1 MRTTV
6 TLDDRLLEA
15 ASKSTGIMSKSDLIN
30 KALKMLVDQ
39 QVMDRF
45 LALEGTMP
53 ELAYPER
60 GYRTGREPMPSP
72 VLNDSND

>member
-6 TLDDRLLEA
+6 TLDERLVEA
-15 ASKSTGIMSKSDLIN
+15 ASKSTGITSKSDLIN

-53 ELAYPER
+53 NLVFPER
-60 GYRTGREPMPSP
+60 GYRSGRELMPSP

>member
-6 TLDDRLLEA
+6 TLDEKLVEA
-15 ASKSTGIMSKSDLIN
+15 ASKSTGITSKSDLIN

-53 ELAYPER
+53 NLAFPER
-60 GYRTGREPMPSP
+60 GYRYGRELMPSP
-72 VLNDSND
+72 VLNDAND